1 MTNFNFATAT
11 ATELE
16 AHGYKL
22 IYKKSQAKTRKNR
35 SSWVK
40 PGMNHSSS
48 HCVPLVAATEVPSN
62 APCLQG

>member
-1 MTNFNFATAT
+1 MANLNFATAT
-11 ATELE
+11 AAELE

-22 IYKKSQAKTRKNR
+22 ISKKSQAKTRKNR

-40 PGMNHSSS
+40 PGMNRSSS

-62 APCLQG
+62 AACLQG

>member
-1 MTNFNFATAT
+1 MINFNFATAT

-22 IYKKSQAKTRKNR
+22 ISKKSQAKTRKNR

-40 PGMNHSSS
+40 PGMNRSSS
-48 HCVPLVAATEVPSN
+48 HCVPLVAATEIPSTTH
-62 APCLQG
+62 CI